1 MEKGLTRERLREEEG
16 ELKDNLAEEKWN
28 S

>member
-1 MEKGLTRERLREEEG
+1 MEKRLTRERLREEG